1 MRVHCCPYT
10 VPSTCFNTVCLHSR
24 GPVFPYCSWG
34 SDKLTTLNGG
44 RNENIKICAC
54 SQVTLSK
61 QVSPPTSKRRPRRW
75 EPRSSEFL
83 RFQKRRGSQRLGRRP
98 PGPLL
103 SRLSVLT
110 WLDLRGV
117 TRLKPQ
123 LVAAAQARVRLA
135 LVPWLEQPRCHG
147 GGDQLVAIS

>member
-1 MRVHCCPYT
+1 MQ
-10 VPSTCFNTVCLHSR
+10 PSNAKQS
-24 GPVFPYCSWG
+24 G
-34 SDKLTTLNGG
+34 SPSD
-44 RNENIKICAC
+44 IKAPA
-54 SQVTLSK
+54 
-61 QVSPPTSKRRPRRW
+61 SPLGTALVGIP
-75 EPRSSEFL
+75 EISEAA
-83 RFQKRRGSQRLGRRP
+83 GSQRLGRRP

-135 LVPWLEQPRCHG
+135 LVPWLEQPRCYG